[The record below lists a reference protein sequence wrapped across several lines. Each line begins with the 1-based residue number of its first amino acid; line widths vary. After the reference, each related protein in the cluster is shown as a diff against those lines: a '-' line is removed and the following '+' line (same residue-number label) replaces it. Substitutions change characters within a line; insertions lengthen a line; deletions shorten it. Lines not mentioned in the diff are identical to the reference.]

1 MKKYEVS
8 VSIALS
14 NTIFYSNSHTESS
27 FIIKPAYCHNNDLN
41 LKLNS
46 RPDTVN
52 YSIFNKNL
60 EVCQQQASVKKQLIK
75 ECVEEVMRKLEDKFD
90 RWFIIYINK
99 NQFENY

>member
-8 VSIALS
+8 VSIALLNS
-14 NTIFYSNSHTESS
+14 IFYSNSHTESS

-52 YSIFNKNL
+52 YSIFNPNL

-75 ECVEEVMRKLEDKFD
+75 NTEPVPKTGPMPLRRFPNPKS
-90 RWFIIYINK
+90 
-99 NQFENY
+99 